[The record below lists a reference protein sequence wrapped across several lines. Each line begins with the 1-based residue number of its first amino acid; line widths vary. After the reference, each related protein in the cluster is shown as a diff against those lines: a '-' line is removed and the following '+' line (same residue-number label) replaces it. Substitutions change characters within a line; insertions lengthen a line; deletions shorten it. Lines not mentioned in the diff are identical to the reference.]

1 MVPVDALTRYSLT
14 AGENGPP
21 GGPEKAML
29 ADGVTIKDGGV
40 CPAGL
45 CAAPI
50 CIIPSTAG
58 MASRAIEA
66 I

>member
-1 MVPVDALTRYSLT
+1 
-14 AGENGPP
+14 
-21 GGPEKAML
+21 ML
-29 ADGVTIKDGGV
+29 DDGVTIKDGGA

-50 CIIPSTAG
+50 CVNHSRAG